1 MNVTPTPER
10 DHPSGQPLLEA
21 RDLAMSYGRI
31 RAVEGISFRIRSGE
45 MVALLGPNG
54 AGKSTIIR
62 MLAGF
67 RRPTRGTV
75 LVHGR
80 NIAEHPV
87 RARQRIGYLPESV
100 GGHGHLTC
108 AEFLRFSAD
117 VRGVAGT
124 AARPTERRI
133 LEILGLGPHLNDP
146 LRRLSKGWLQ
156 RVWLAQALVHDPDI
170 LILDEPTDGLDPEQ
184 KKEIRD
190 LLAALSR
197 SKAILMSTHIL
208 EEAESVCRRAIV
220 VRRGRIVADSP
231 LSELTDDRG
240 RLFPVYR
247 RLTTEA

>member
-1 MNVTPTPER
+1 MNVPPTPER

-21 RDLAMSYGRI
+21 RDLAMCYGKT
-31 RAVEGISFRIRSGE
+31 RAVEGISFRIRPGE

-75 LVHGR
+75 HVHGR
-80 NIAEHPV
+80 DIAEHPV

-124 AARPTERRI
+124 ATRPTERRI
-133 LEILGLGPHLNDP
+133 LEVLGLGPHLNEP
-146 LRRLSKGWLQ
+146 LSRLSKGWLQ

-220 VRRGRIVADSP
+220 VCRGRIVADSP

-247 RLTTEA
+247 RLTAEA